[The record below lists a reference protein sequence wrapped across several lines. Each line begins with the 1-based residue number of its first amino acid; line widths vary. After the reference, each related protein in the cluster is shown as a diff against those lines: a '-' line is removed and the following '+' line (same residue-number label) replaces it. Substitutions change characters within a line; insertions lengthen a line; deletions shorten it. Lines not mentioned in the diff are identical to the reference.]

1 MQVYSPGALLELP
14 SSNQAARV
22 CPNGRPPHPFI
33 SFGFGG
39 SVLVVRSGE
48 QLAEGAAEA
57 PLAGVDC
64 NWHAVCCVFLH
75 VRACLIFLT

>member
-1 MQVYSPGALLELP
+1 M
-14 SSNQAARV
+14 
-22 CPNGRPPHPFI
+22 
-33 SFGFGG
+33 
-39 SVLVVRSGE
+39 LVVRSGE